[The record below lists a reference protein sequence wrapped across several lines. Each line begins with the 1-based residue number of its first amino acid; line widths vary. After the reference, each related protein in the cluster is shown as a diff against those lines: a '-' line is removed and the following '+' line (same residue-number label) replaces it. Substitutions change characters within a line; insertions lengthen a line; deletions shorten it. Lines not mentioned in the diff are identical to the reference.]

1 MSVIE
6 SPSACI
12 AAEEASIAKVVL
24 FPGDPL
30 RAKTVA
36 ETYLMSTEQ
45 QPIFLAALTS

>member
-1 MSVIE
+1 MVVS

-12 AAEEASIAKVVL
+12 VADPEQIAKVVL

-36 ETYLMSTEQ
+36 ETYLEDVVCFNGWS
-45 QPIFLAALTS
+45 